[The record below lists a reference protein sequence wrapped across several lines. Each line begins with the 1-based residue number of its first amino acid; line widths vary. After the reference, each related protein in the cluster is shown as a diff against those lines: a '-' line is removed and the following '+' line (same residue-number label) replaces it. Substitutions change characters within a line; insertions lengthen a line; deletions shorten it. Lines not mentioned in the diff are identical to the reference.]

1 MSDPSNITNLI
12 VLGIMFVGL
21 AGLVI
26 PIFPG
31 LLVIWLAALGYG
43 LIANFATPGWIF
55 FAIIT
60 IFYVAGSVL
69 DNVVMGRQAYKD
81 GASLLSIIIAMI
93 FGILGNLVFPVI
105 GGFIGALL
113 ALFLVEWIRRKN
125 WREAMTA
132 TRGWAVG
139 CGWAVAVRFLFGVLM
154 IGLWMLW
161 AFV

>member
-1 MSDPSNITNLI
+1 MNDPFNLTNLL
-12 VLGIMFVGL
+12 VLGFMIVGL

-31 LLVIWLAALGYG
+31 LLVIWLSALGYG
-43 LIANFATPGWIF
+43 LIAGFATPGWIF

-60 IFYVAGSVL
+60 ILYVAGSVL

-81 GASLLSIIIAMI
+81 GASLISILIAMA
-93 FGILGNLVFPVI
+93 FGILGNLVVPII

-125 WREAMTA
+125 WREALTA

-139 CGWAVAVRFLFGVLM
+139 CGWAVVVRFLFGVFM
-154 IGLWMLW
+154 IGSWIIWVL
-161 AFV
+161 V

>member
-1 MSDPSNITNLI
+1 MHDLFSLTNLI
-12 VLGIMFVGL
+12 FLAIMSVGL
-21 AGLVI
+21 IGLII

-43 LIANFATPGWIF
+43 LLAGFATPGWIF

-60 IFYVAGSVL
+60 IFFAAGSVL

-81 GASLLSIIIAMI
+81 GASLVSILIAMI
-93 FGILGNLVFPVI
+93 FGILGNLVVPVI
-105 GGFIGALL
+105 GGFVGALL

-125 WREAMTA
+125 WREAATA

-139 CGWAVAVRFLFGVLM
+139 CGWAVLVRFLFGLLM
-154 IGLWMLW
+154 IGIWMIWVL
-161 AFV
+161 V

>member
-1 MSDPSNITNLI
+1 MNDPFNLTNLI
-12 VLGIMFVGL
+12 VLGIMLVGL
-21 AGLVI
+21 TGLVI

-43 LIANFATPGWIF
+43 LIAGFATPGWIF

-60 IFYVAGSVL
+60 IFFAAGSVL

-81 GASLLSIIIAMI
+81 GASLVSILSAMV

-139 CGWAVAVRFLFGVLM
+139 CGWAVAVRFLFGVMM
-154 IGLWMLW
+154 IGLWMIW
-161 AFV
+161 AIV

>member
-43 LIANFATPGWIF
+43 LIDGFATPGWIF

-139 CGWAVAVRFLFGVLM
+139 CGWAVVVRFLFGVLM
-154 IGLWMLW
+154 IGLWMIW